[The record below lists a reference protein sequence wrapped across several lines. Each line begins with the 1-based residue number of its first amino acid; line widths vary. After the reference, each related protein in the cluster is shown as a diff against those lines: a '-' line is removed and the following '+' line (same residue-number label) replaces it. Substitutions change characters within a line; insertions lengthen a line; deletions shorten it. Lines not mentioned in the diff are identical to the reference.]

1 MNADWEQLLAGVLRP
16 ARPGA
21 ARCLRELADYRA
33 ACSDR
38 VQSRARTLAEIE
50 ARIGDA
56 RAAVFA
62 AGTGAVGA
70 DMTAL
75 EREWLAASR
84 GSAADRSPERFWA
97 RVAPEGFVRRLG
109 ADSAEAM
116 ATLASD
122 PEGVERAER
131 AVSELRAALSARGVA
146 IGERVEWAVSS
157 ELTFGVRAEELF
169 AASLAE
175 LVVDHAA
182 TGAAHRLRRD
192 VQHRLSGVRAPSRNS
207 SVSRELGFLAFASAL
222 GVADVAPALAIY
234 RLGYALTAANDTAVV
249 LTSLPL
255 TVAIEREG
263 PRDRAPGRG

>member
-1 MNADWEQLLAGVLRP
+1 MKADWDQLLAGVLRP
-16 ARPGA
+16 ARPAA
-21 ARCLRELADYRA
+21 ARCLREHDDYRA
-33 ACSDR
+33 ASADR

-50 ARIGDA
+50 SRIGDA

-84 GSAADRSPERFWA
+84 AIGADRGLESNRAEQPLERFWA

-131 AVSELRAALSARGVA
+131 AVAELRAALSVRGVA
-146 IGERVEWAVSS
+146 IGARVEWSVSS

-175 LVVDHAA
+175 LVCDHGA
-182 TGAAHRLRRD
+182 TQAAHRLRRD
-192 VQHRLSGVRAPSRNS
+192 VQQRLSAVRAPSRNS

-255 TVAIEREG
+255 T
-263 PRDRAPGRG
+263 APV